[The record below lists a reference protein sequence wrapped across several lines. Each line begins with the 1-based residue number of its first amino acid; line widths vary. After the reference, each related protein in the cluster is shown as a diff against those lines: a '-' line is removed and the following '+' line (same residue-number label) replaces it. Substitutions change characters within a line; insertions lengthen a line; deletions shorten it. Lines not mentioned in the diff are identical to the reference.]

1 MTELSVLP
9 FASLQDA
16 KVHYGSVACDVLA
29 EVA

>member
-1 MTELSVLP
+1 MTEPSVLSL
-9 FASLQDA
+9 ASLQDA